1 MNIDW
6 MLQRVRGRAT
16 CLLGR
21 RTKLMASARIRNILG
36 DDTAIRIGEHSVVAG
51 ELLVFAN
58 GGEIQIGDWCYVGE
72 GARLWSAG
80 SIHIGDRVLI
90 SHGVNIFDNLTHPLS
105 PRARHA
111 QFAAIAT
118 TGHPQDVALEP
129 VPISIGDDVLIG
141 ANAIVL
147 RGVTIGKGAVVGAGS
162 VVTKNV
168 SPNCVVAGNPARV
181 VRELQNEG

>member
-6 MLQRVRGRAT
+6 IIQRLLGRAT

-21 RTKLMASARIRNILG
+21 RTRLMPSARIRNILG
-36 DDTAIRIGEHSVVAG
+36 DDKAIRVGANSIVGG
-51 ELLVFAN
+51 ELLVFAH
-58 GGEIQIGDWCYVGE
+58 GGTIQIGDWCYVGE

-80 SIHIGDRVLI
+80 AIHIGDRVLI

-111 QFAAIAT
+111 QFVAIAT
-118 TGHPQDVALEP
+118 KGHPVDVDLEP
-129 VPISIGDDVLIG
+129 LPIFIGNDVLIG

-147 RGVTIGKGAVVGAGS
+147 RGVAIGQGAVVGAGS

-168 SPNCVVAGNPARV
+168 SPNCFVAGNPARV
-181 VRELQNEG
+181 VRELSA